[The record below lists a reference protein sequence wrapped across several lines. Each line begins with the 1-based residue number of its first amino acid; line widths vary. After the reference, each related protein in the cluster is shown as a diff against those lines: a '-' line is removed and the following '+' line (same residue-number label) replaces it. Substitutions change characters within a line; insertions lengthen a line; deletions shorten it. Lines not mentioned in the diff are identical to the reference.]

1 MANDTQLDL
10 WEVFTQRKSGTPFI
24 HAGSLHAADN
34 EQALQNARDVYARR
48 DKPYALWVVPSS
60 EITSSK
66 PEDNP
71 AFFDPGDK
79 PYRHPKFYK
88 IPKGVS
94 VDID

>member
-1 MANDTQLDL
+1 MSEDTQLDL

-24 HAGSLHAADN
+24 HAGSLHAADS
-34 EQALQNARDVYARR
+34 EQAIQNARDVYARR
-48 DKPYALWVVPSS
+48 DNPYAIWVVPSNK
-60 EITSSK
+60 ITSTT

-71 AFFDPGDK
+71 SFFDPGDK

-88 IPKGVS
+88 IPKGVN

>member
-1 MANDTQLDL
+1 MSNDTQLDL

-24 HAGSLHAADN
+24 HAGSLHASDN
-34 EQALQNARDVYARR
+34 EMAIQNARDVYARR
-48 DKPYALWVVPSS
+48 DKPYALWVVPSNS
-60 EITSSK
+60 ITSTT

-71 AFFDPGDK
+71 SFFESSEK
-79 PYRHPKFYK
+79 AYRHPKFYK